1 MRKMM
6 SIFFVFGGVWLSGL
20 ASLTS
25 AINSSLRWLTVS
37 FASCVGV

>member
-1 MRKMM
+1 MRRMM
-6 SIFFVFGGVWLSGL
+6 SIFFVFGGVRPSGL
-20 ASLTS
+20 ALLIS